1 MREQKT
7 GELQKFSQRLE
18 AIVPPLCKI
27 CTWYIPAISQIG
39 FPWISRMIMP
49 TFSLLYPVGLFLEHD
64 DAALLDPKDIPDVPN
79 DNAYMK
85 VNLDVEF

>member
-1 MREQKT
+1 
-7 GELQKFSQRLE
+7 
-18 AIVPPLCKI
+18 
-27 CTWYIPAISQIG
+27 
-39 FPWISRMIMP
+39 MIMP
-49 TFSLLYPVGLFLEHD
+49 TFSLLYPAGLFLEHD